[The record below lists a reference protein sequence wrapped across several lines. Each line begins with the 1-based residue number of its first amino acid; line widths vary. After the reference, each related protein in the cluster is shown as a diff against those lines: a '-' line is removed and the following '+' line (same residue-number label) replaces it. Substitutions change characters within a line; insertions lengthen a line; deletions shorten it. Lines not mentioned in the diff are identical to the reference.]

1 MNTSHEMLTP
11 KQEAFAIAVAFGKSQ
26 ADAYRAAFNAGSMK
40 PETIHSK
47 ASVLMRN
54 SKVTARVATLRE
66 PAAIAAQIMLE
77 THLDDLQSIR
87 DYAIAEKQYGAAV
100 SAEIA
105 RGKAAA
111 LYVEK
116 VEAVVGPR
124 VVVYL
129 PDNGHGSP

>member
-1 MNTSHEMLTP
+1 MLTP
-11 KQEAFAIAVAFGKSQ
+11 KQEAFAIAVASGKSQ

-40 PETIHSK
+40 AETIHSK

-54 SKVTARVATLRE
+54 GKVTARVATLRE
-66 PAAIAAQIMLE
+66 PAAIAAQITLKG
-77 THLDDLQSIR
+77 HLHDLQIIR
-87 DYAIAEKQYGAAV
+87 EYAIAEKQYGAAV

-105 RGKAAA
+105 RGKAAG

-116 VEAVVGPR
+116 VEAVIGPR